1 MHDVVRLTTS
11 VCFYRVRPE
20 AEVRKHMA
28 RRRKRKREKGG
39 APAADPASEPAE
51 QARAPADAADASNAP
66 TASDE
71 LAPFQV
77 GFVALPHLCPNWFAR
92 S

>member
-1 MHDVVRLTTS
+1 M
-11 VCFYRVRPE
+11 
-20 AEVRKHMA
+20 RKHMA

-39 APAADPASEPAE
+39 ASPADPASEPAE
-51 QARAPADAADASNAP
+51 QRPAPAIVADARDAP

-77 GFVALPHLCPNWFAR
+77 ELLCLG
-92 S
+92 SV